1 MKITVLG
8 CSGSVPGPG
17 LPTSG
22 YLVEADGFRIVADLG
37 AGTFGKLQTHC
48 SPFDLDAVLLS
59 HLHLD
64 HCADFAALTTFRRH
78 HPRPPYDP
86 SVRKLPVHAP
96 SGASV
101 LVYETENAGT
111 AKNTALLWT
120 TGDLAGEVARLRE
133 AGVVF
138 EEYDLPGLKTENG
151 IATNDQERAA
161 WFKDSEGNILCVAEE
176 RVAQEP

>member
-1 MKITVLG
+1 ML
-8 CSGSVPGPG
+8 SQLEPS
-17 LPTSG
+17 
-22 YLVEADGFRIVADLG
+22 
-37 AGTFGKLQTHC
+37 
-48 SPFDLDAVLLS
+48 AVLPARDIKRARSFYTEKLG
-59 HLHLD
+59 LQPAEEREGELR
-64 HCADFAALTTFRRH
+64 FR
-78 HPRPPYDP
+78 
-86 SVRKLPVHAP
+86 AP

-120 TGDLAGEVARLRE
+120 TDDLPAEVARLRD

-151 IATNDQERAA
+151 IATTDQERAA

-176 RVAQEP
+176 RVTEERVAEKR